1 MARRQHVEEARRLD
15 EVRAGLSRRVVEL
28 PARRPTRGGPRLGSR
43 VSLYLS
49 VYLSICLSIY
59 LSICLSVYLQAA
71 QEAEGP
77 MAVAVFSHGI
87 AIRSFVRGIL
97 GADAEFTV
105 HAETDNCS
113 LTVLEYR
120 PGPADLGGLGGWVL
134 KCFNA

>member
-1 MARRQHVEEARRLD
+1 ML
-15 EVRAGLSRRVVEL
+15 
-28 PARRPTRGGPRLGSR
+28 GPSIPQ
-43 VSLYLS
+43 SIS
-49 VYLSICLSIY
+49 LSIHS
-59 LSICLSVYLQAA
+59 SNHLQAE
-71 QEAEGP
+71 QEAAGP
-77 MAVAVFSHGI
+77 MTVAVFSHGI

-134 KCFNA
+134 KCLNA

>member
-1 MARRQHVEEARRLD
+1 
-15 EVRAGLSRRVVEL
+15 
-28 PARRPTRGGPRLGSR
+28 
-43 VSLYLS
+43 
-49 VYLSICLSIY
+49 
-59 LSICLSVYLQAA
+59 
-71 QEAEGP
+71 

-134 KCFNA
+134 KCLNA